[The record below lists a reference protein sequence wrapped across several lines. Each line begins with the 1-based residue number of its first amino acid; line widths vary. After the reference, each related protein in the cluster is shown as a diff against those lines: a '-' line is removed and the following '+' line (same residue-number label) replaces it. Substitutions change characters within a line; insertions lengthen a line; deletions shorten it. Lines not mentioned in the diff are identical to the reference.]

1 MILSRNPGPAPMK
14 APQPDCLGLFNRRL
28 DSHHAR
34 ASGGDGAAEQ
44 RAAVMA
50 SDPELAAGEQPEPP
64 DEDEDDPDVDEVDP
78 TGRYFRY
85 KEVLGSGA
93 FKRVYKGFDSVDGI
107 EVAWAKVE
115 ITDRIM
121 GSPKELQRLKTEIQL
136 LRSLQHK
143 HILKLYASWIDKK
156 KGTVNIVTELFTSGN
171 LREYRTK
178 HKKVDM
184 KAMRRWAKQI
194 LTGLAYLHS
203 QKPPII
209 HRDLKCDNIF
219 INGNHG
225 KVKIGDFGLA
235 MVMQQRKTQSIQ
247 GTLEFMAPELFG
259 ENYNELADIY
269 SFGMCML
276 EMVTGECPY
285 SECQGFVQI
294 YKKISEGIK
303 PAALSKVKDAEVR
316 NFIESCLASAADRLP
331 ASELLNSSFLQK
343 DDINEKGSISVREPV
358 AFPQNLDL
366 DLEATPIFVSMVPN
380 GAVNDGKESCSLVL
394 RRGEVVLEGNMSV
407 VNPVTLLLRL
417 PDPNNG
423 KCKNIEFQFDLE
435 KDTSL
440 SLSTE
445 MIQELELPS
454 WSATVIAKLIDGF
467 LLKTVRGWRPC
478 IQIGQMIQVVHNT
491 ASANG
496 KLSRS
501 CGASQVFL

>member
-1 MILSRNPGPAPMK
+1 
-14 APQPDCLGLFNRRL
+14 
-28 DSHHAR
+28 
-34 ASGGDGAAEQ
+34 
-44 RAAVMA
+44 MA

-64 DEDEDDPDVDEVDP
+64 DEDEYDPDVEEVDP

-143 HILKLYASWIDKK
+143 HILKLYTSWIDKK
-156 KGTVNIVTELFTSGN
+156 KGTVNMVTELFTSGN

-235 MVMQQRKTQSIQ
+235 MVMQQRKAQSIQ

-259 ENYNELADIY
+259 ENYNELVDIY

-316 NFIESCLASAADRLP
+316 SFIESCLASAADRLP
-331 ASELLNSSFLQK
+331 ASELLNSSFVQQ
-343 DDINEKGSISVREPV
+343 DNINEKSSNSVHEPV

-366 DLEATPIFVSMVPN
+366 DLDATPIFVSMLPS
-380 GAVNDGKESCSLVL
+380 GGTVNDKKESCSLVL
-394 RRGEVVLEGNMSV
+394 RRDELVLEGNMSV
-407 VNPVTLLLRL
+407 TNPIMLLLRL
-417 PDPNNG
+417 PDPNG
-423 KCKNIEFQFDLE
+423 KYKHIEFQFDME

-440 SLSTE
+440 SVSLE
-445 MIQELELPS
+445 MIQELELPP
-454 WSATVIAKLIDGF
+454 WCTPLIIAKLIDGF

-478 IQIGQMIQVVHNT
+478 VQIGQMIQVVVTLFGTVIRNART
-491 ASANG
+491 QAT
-496 KLSRS
+496 
-501 CGASQVFL
+501 

>member
-1 MILSRNPGPAPMK
+1 MCCWLVASR
-14 APQPDCLGLFNRRL
+14 DRF
-28 DSHHAR
+28 
-34 ASGGDGAAEQ
+34 GG
-44 RAAVMA
+44 
-50 SDPELAAGEQPEPP
+50 S
-64 DEDEDDPDVDEVDP
+64 
-78 TGRYFRY
+78 
-85 KEVLGSGA
+85 
-93 FKRVYKGFDSVDGI
+93 YKGFDAVDGI

-115 ITDRIM
+115 ITGRIM

-143 HILKLYASWIDKK
+143 HILKLYASWVDSKK
-156 KGTVNIVTELFTSGN
+156 RTVNIITELFTSGN
-171 LREYRTK
+171 LRQYRTK

-194 LTGLAYLHS
+194 LTGLAYLHD

-259 ENYNELADIY
+259 ENYNELVDIY

-285 SECQGFVQI
+285 GECQGFVQI

-303 PAALSKVKDAEVR
+303 PVALSKIKDVEVR
-316 NFIESCLASAADRLP
+316 SFIESCLASAADRLP
-331 ASELLNSSFLQK
+331 ASELLKSPFLLK
-343 DDINEKGSISVREPV
+343 DDIINDKTSNPAQEPI

-366 DLEATPIFVSMVPN
+366 DLDVTPIFVSLLPN
-380 GAVNDGKESCSLVL
+380 GTVCDGKESFSLVL
-394 RRGEVVLEGNMSV
+394 RRGGFVLEGDMSV
-407 VNPVTLLLRL
+407 KDPVNLLLRI
-417 PDPNNG
+417 PVPNG
-423 KCKNIEFQFDLE
+423 KCKNIEFAFDLE

-440 SLSTE
+440 SVATE
-445 MIQELELPS
+445 MVEELELPS
-454 WSATVIAKLIDGF
+454 WSMPVVARLIDAF

-478 IQIGQMIQVVHNT
+478 VQVGQMIQAVYNT
-491 ASANG
+491 ASADG
-496 KLSRS
+496 M
-501 CGASQVFL
+501 

>member
-1 MILSRNPGPAPMK
+1 MAPD
-14 APQPDCLGLFNRRL
+14 PD
-28 DSHHAR
+28 
-34 ASGGDGAAEQ
+34 
-44 RAAVMA
+44 
-50 SDPELAAGEQPEPP
+50 LAGGEQAEPP
-64 DEDEDDPDVDEVDP
+64 DDEVDDPDVDEVDP

-93 FKRVYKGFDSVDGI
+93 FKTVYKGFDMVEGI

-115 ITDRIM
+115 INGRTM

-143 HILKLYASWIDKK
+143 HILMLYASWVDNKK
-156 KGTVNIVTELFTSGN
+156 RTVNLITELFTSGN

-194 LTGLAYLHS
+194 LTGLAYLHN

-259 ENYNELADIY
+259 ENYNELVDIY

-294 YKKISEGIK
+294 YKRFLKVQNQL
-303 PAALSKVKDAEVR
+303 LS
-316 NFIESCLASAADRLP
+316 
-331 ASELLNSSFLQK
+331 Q
-343 DDINEKGSISVREPV
+343 EPI
-358 AFPQNLDL
+358 AFPPNLDL
-366 DLEATPIFVSMVPN
+366 DLEATPIFVSLLPN
-380 GAVNDGKESCSLVL
+380 GTVDSGKGSFSLVL
-394 RRGEVVLEGNMSV
+394 RRGGFVLEGDMSGS
-407 VNPVTLLLRL
+407 NPVKLLLRI
-417 PDPNNG
+417 PVPNG
-423 KCKNIEFQFDLE
+423 KCKNTEFAFDLE
-435 KDTSL
+435 NDTSL
-440 SLSTE
+440 SVATE
-445 MIQELELPS
+445 MVQELELPS
-454 WSATVIAKLIDGF
+454 WSMPVVAKLVDAF

-478 IQIGQMIQVVHNT
+478 VQVGQMIQAVQNT

-496 KLSRS
+496 K
-501 CGASQVFL
+501 CI

>member
-1 MILSRNPGPAPMK
+1 MAPD
-14 APQPDCLGLFNRRL
+14 PDV
-28 DSHHAR
+28 A
-34 ASGGDGAAEQ
+34 GG
-44 RAAVMA
+44 
-50 SDPELAAGEQPEPP
+50 GEQAEPP
-64 DEDEDDPDVDEVDP
+64 DEVDDPDVDEVDP

-85 KEVLGSGA
+85 KEIVGSGS
-93 FKRVYKGFDSVDGI
+93 FKTVYKGFDAVDGI

-115 ITDRIM
+115 ITGRIM
-121 GSPKELQRLKTEIQL
+121 ESPKELQRLKTEIQL
-136 LRSLQHK
+136 LRSLHHK
-143 HILKLYASWIDKK
+143 HILRLYASWVDNKNR
-156 KGTVNIVTELFTSGN
+156 TVNIITELFTSGN

-259 ENYNELADIY
+259 ENYNELVDIY

-294 YKKISEGIK
+294 YQNISKGVK
-303 PAALSKVKDAEVR
+303 PVALSKVKDAEVKC
-316 NFIESCLASAADRLP
+316 FIESCLASAADRLP
-331 ASELLNSSFLQK
+331 ASDLLKSPFLLK
-343 DDINEKGSISVREPV
+343 DDIINDKTSNTVQEPI
-358 AFPQNLDL
+358 AFPPNLDL
-366 DLEATPIFVSMVPN
+366 DLDVTPIFVSLLPN
-380 GAVNDGKESCSLVL
+380 GTVNDGKESFSLVL
-394 RRGEVVLEGNMSV
+394 RRGGFVMEGDMSFS
-407 VNPVTLLLRL
+407 NPVNLLLRI
-417 PDPNNG
+417 PSPNG
-423 KCKNIEFQFDLE
+423 KCKNIEFAFDLE

-440 SLSTE
+440 SVAAE
-445 MIQELELPS
+445 MVQELELPP
-454 WSATVIAKLIDGF
+454 WSTPVVAKLTDAF

-478 IQIGQMIQVVHNT
+478 VQVGQMIQAVHNT

-496 KLSRS
+496 K
-501 CGASQVFL
+501 CI

>member
-1 MILSRNPGPAPMK
+1 MAP
-14 APQPDCLGLFNRRL
+14 
-28 DSHHAR
+28 
-34 ASGGDGAAEQ
+34 
-44 RAAVMA
+44 
-50 SDPELAAGEQPEPP
+50 DPEAVGGGQAEPP
-64 DEDEDDPDVDEVDP
+64 DQEEDDPDIDEVDP
-78 TGRYFRY
+78 TGRYLRY
-85 KEVLGSGA
+85 KEIIGSGA
-93 FKRVYKGFDSVDGI
+93 FKTVYKGFDAVDGI

-115 ITDRIM
+115 ITGRIM

-143 HILKLYASWIDKK
+143 HILKLYASWVDNKK
-156 KGTVNIVTELFTSGN
+156 RTVNIITELFTSGN
-171 LREYRTK
+171 LRQYRTK

-194 LTGLAYLHS
+194 LIGLAYLHD

-259 ENYNELADIY
+259 ENYNELVDIY

-303 PAALSKVKDAEVR
+303 PAALSKIKDLEVR
-316 NFIESCLASAADRLP
+316 SFIESCLASAPDRLP
-331 ASELLNSSFLQK
+331 ASELLKSPFLLK
-343 DDINEKGSISVREPV
+343 DDIINDKTSNPVQEPI

-366 DLEATPIFVSMVPN
+366 DLDVTPIFVSLLPN
-380 GAVNDGKESCSLVL
+380 RTVCDGKESFSLVL
-394 RRGEVVLEGNMSV
+394 RRGGFVLEGDMSV
-407 VNPVTLLLRL
+407 KNPVKLLLGI
-417 PDPNNG
+417 PVPNG
-423 KCKNIEFQFDLE
+423 KCKNIEFAFELE

-440 SLSTE
+440 SVATE
-445 MIQELELPS
+445 MVEELELPS
-454 WSATVIAKLIDGF
+454 WSMSVVAKLIDAF
-467 LLKTVRGWRPC
+467 LLKTVRGWKPC
-478 IQIGQMIQVVHNT
+478 VQVGQMIQAVHNT
-491 ASANG
+491 VSADG
-496 KLSRS
+496 M
-501 CGASQVFL
+501 

>member
-1 MILSRNPGPAPMK
+1 
-14 APQPDCLGLFNRRL
+14 
-28 DSHHAR
+28 
-34 ASGGDGAAEQ
+34 
-44 RAAVMA
+44 MA
-50 SDPELAAGEQPEPP
+50 SDPDVSGGEQAEPP
-64 DEDEDDPDVDEVDP
+64 DDVDDPDVDEVDP

-85 KEVLGSGA
+85 KEVVGSGA
-93 FKRVYKGFDSVDGI
+93 FKTVYKGFDVVEGI

-115 ITDRIM
+115 INGRTM

-136 LRSLQHK
+136 LRSLHHK
-143 HILKLYASWIDKK
+143 HILKLYTSWVDNKK
-156 KGTVNIVTELFTSGN
+156 RAVNIITELFTSGN

-259 ENYNELADIY
+259 ENYNELVDIY

-294 YKKISEGIK
+294 YKKISEGVK
-303 PAALSKVKDAEVR
+303 PVALSKVKDAEVR
-316 NFIESCLASAADRLP
+316 SFIESCLASAADRLP
-331 ASELLNSSFLQK
+331 ASELLKSPFLMK
-343 DDINEKGSISVREPV
+343 DDIIINDKTSNPVQEPI
-358 AFPQNLDL
+358 AFPPNLDL
-366 DLEATPIFVSMVPN
+366 DLEATPIFVSLLPN
-380 GAVNDGKESCSLVL
+380 GTVDNGKGSFSLVL
-394 RRGEVVLEGNMSV
+394 RRGGFVLEGDMSGS
-407 VNPVTLLLRL
+407 NPVNLLLRI
-417 PDPNNG
+417 PVPND
-423 KCKNIEFQFDLE
+423 KCKNIEFAFDLE
-435 KDTSL
+435 NDTSL
-440 SLSTE
+440 LVATE
-445 MIQELELPS
+445 MVQELELPS
-454 WSATVIAKLIDGF
+454 WSMPIVAKLVDAF

-478 IQIGQMIQVVHNT
+478 VQVGQMIQAVQNT
-491 ASANG
+491 ASVNG
-496 KLSRS
+496 KSI
-501 CGASQVFL
+501 

>member
-1 MILSRNPGPAPMK
+1 MAPD
-14 APQPDCLGLFNRRL
+14 PD
-28 DSHHAR
+28 
-34 ASGGDGAAEQ
+34 
-44 RAAVMA
+44 
-50 SDPELAAGEQPEPP
+50 LAGGEQAEPP
-64 DEDEDDPDVDEVDP
+64 DDEVDDPDVDEVDP

-85 KEVLGSGA
+85 KEVVGSGA
-93 FKRVYKGFDSVDGI
+93 FKTVYKGFDVVEGI

-115 ITDRIM
+115 INGRTM
-121 GSPKELQRLKTEIQL
+121 GSPKEMQRLKTEIQL

-143 HILKLYASWIDKK
+143 HILKLYASWVDNKK
-156 KGTVNIVTELFTSGN
+156 RTVNLITELFTSGN

-194 LTGLAYLHS
+194 LIGLAYLHS

-247 GTLEFMAPELFG
+247 GTLEFMAPEIFG
-259 ENYNELADIY
+259 ENYNELVDIY

-294 YKKISEGIK
+294 YKKISEGVK
-303 PAALSKVKDAEVR
+303 PVALSKVKDAEVR
-316 NFIESCLASAADRLP
+316 SFIESCLASAADRLP
-331 ASELLNSSFLQK
+331 ASELLKSPFLLK
-343 DDINEKGSISVREPV
+343 DDIIINDNKTSKPLQEPI
-358 AFPQNLDL
+358 AFPPNLDL
-366 DLEATPIFVSMVPN
+366 DLEATPIFVSLLPN
-380 GAVNDGKESCSLVL
+380 GTVDNGKGSFSLVL
-394 RRGEVVLEGNMSV
+394 RRGGFVLEGDMNGS
-407 VNPVTLLLRL
+407 NPVKLLLRI
-417 PDPNNG
+417 PVPNG
-423 KCKNIEFQFDLE
+423 KCKNIEFAFDLE
-435 KDTSL
+435 NDTSV
-440 SLSTE
+440 SVATE
-445 MIQELELPS
+445 MVQELELPS
-454 WSATVIAKLIDGF
+454 WSMPIVAKLVDAF

-478 IQIGQMIQVVHNT
+478 VQVGQMIQAVQNT

-496 KLSRS
+496 K
-501 CGASQVFL
+501 CI

>member
-1 MILSRNPGPAPMK
+1 MAPD
-14 APQPDCLGLFNRRL
+14 PD
-28 DSHHAR
+28 
-34 ASGGDGAAEQ
+34 
-44 RAAVMA
+44 
-50 SDPELAAGEQPEPP
+50 LAGGEQAEPP
-64 DEDEDDPDVDEVDP
+64 DDEVDDPDVDEVDP

-93 FKRVYKGFDSVDGI
+93 FKTVYKGFDMVEGI

-115 ITDRIM
+115 INGRTM

-143 HILKLYASWIDKK
+143 HILKLYASWVDNKK
-156 KGTVNIVTELFTSGN
+156 RTVNLITELFTSGN

-194 LTGLAYLHS
+194 LTGLAYLHN

-259 ENYNELADIY
+259 ENYNELVDIY

-294 YKKISEGIK
+294 YKKISEGAK
-303 PAALSKVKDAEVR
+303 PVALSKVKDAEVR
-316 NFIESCLASAADRLP
+316 SFIESCLASAADRLP
-331 ASELLNSSFLQK
+331 ASDLLKSPFLMK
-343 DDINEKGSISVREPV
+343 DDIIINDKKTSNPVQEPI
-358 AFPQNLDL
+358 AFPPNLDL
-366 DLEATPIFVSMVPN
+366 DLEATPIFVSLLPN
-380 GAVNDGKESCSLVL
+380 GTVDSGKGSFSLVL
-394 RRGEVVLEGNMSV
+394 RRGGFVLEGDMSGS
-407 VNPVTLLLRL
+407 NPVKLLLRI
-417 PDPNNG
+417 PVPNG
-423 KCKNIEFQFDLE
+423 KCKNTEFAFDLE
-435 KDTSL
+435 NDTSL
-440 SLSTE
+440 SVATE
-445 MIQELELPS
+445 MVQELELPS
-454 WSATVIAKLIDGF
+454 WSMPVVAKLVDAF

-478 IQIGQMIQVVHNT
+478 VQVGQMIQAVQNT

-496 KLSRS
+496 K
-501 CGASQVFL
+501 CI

>member
-1 MILSRNPGPAPMK
+1 MAP
-14 APQPDCLGLFNRRL
+14 
-28 DSHHAR
+28 
-34 ASGGDGAAEQ
+34 
-44 RAAVMA
+44 
-50 SDPELAAGEQPEPP
+50 DPEAAGGGQAEPP
-64 DEDEDDPDVDEVDP
+64 DEEEDDPDVDEVDP
-78 TGRYFRY
+78 TGRYLRY
-85 KEVLGSGA
+85 KEIVGSGA
-93 FKRVYKGFDSVDGI
+93 FKTVYKGFDAVDGI

-115 ITDRIM
+115 ITSRIM

-143 HILKLYASWIDKK
+143 HILKLYASWVDNKK
-156 KGTVNIVTELFTSGN
+156 RTVNIITELFTSGN
-171 LREYRTK
+171 LRQYRRK
-178 HKKVDM
+178 HKKVDI

-194 LTGLAYLHS
+194 LTGLAYLHD

-259 ENYNELADIY
+259 ENYNELVDIY

-303 PAALSKVKDAEVR
+303 PIALSKIKDEEVR
-316 NFIESCLASAADRLP
+316 SFIESCLGSAADRLP
-331 ASELLNSSFLQK
+331 ASELLKSPFILK
-343 DDINEKGSISVREPV
+343 DDIINDKTFNPAQEPI

-366 DLEATPIFVSMVPN
+366 DLDATPIFVSLLSN
-380 GAVNDGKESCSLVL
+380 GIACDGKESISLVL
-394 RRGEVVLEGNMSV
+394 RRGVFVLEGDMSIKD
-407 VNPVTLLLRL
+407 PVKLLLRI
-417 PDPNNG
+417 PVPNG
-423 KCKNIEFQFDLE
+423 KCKNIEFAFDLE

-440 SLSTE
+440 SVATE
-445 MIQELELPS
+445 MVEELELPS
-454 WSATVIAKLIDGF
+454 WSMHGVAKLIDAF

-478 IQIGQMIQVVHNT
+478 VQVGQMIQAIHNT
-491 ASANG
+491 APADG
-496 KLSRS
+496 M
-501 CGASQVFL
+501 

>member
-1 MILSRNPGPAPMK
+1 MAP
-14 APQPDCLGLFNRRL
+14 
-28 DSHHAR
+28 
-34 ASGGDGAAEQ
+34 
-44 RAAVMA
+44 
-50 SDPELAAGEQPEPP
+50 DPEAVGGGQAEPP
-64 DEDEDDPDVDEVDP
+64 DEEEDDPDVDEVDP
-78 TGRYFRY
+78 TGRYLRY
-85 KEVLGSGA
+85 KEIVGSGA
-93 FKRVYKGFDSVDGI
+93 FKTVYKGFDAVDGI

-115 ITDRIM
+115 ITGRIM
-121 GSPKELQRLKTEIQL
+121 GSPKELQRLRTEIQL

-143 HILKLYASWIDKK
+143 HILKLYASWVDNKK
-156 KGTVNIVTELFTSGN
+156 RTVNIITELFTSGN
-171 LREYRTK
+171 LRQYRTK

-194 LTGLAYLHS
+194 LIGLAYLHD

-259 ENYNELADIY
+259 ENYNELVDIY

-303 PAALSKVKDAEVR
+303 PAALSKIKDLEVR
-316 NFIESCLASAADRLP
+316 SFIESCLASAADRLP
-331 ASELLNSSFLQK
+331 ASELLKSPFLLK
-343 DDINEKGSISVREPV
+343 DDIINDKTSNPAQEPI

-366 DLEATPIFVSMVPN
+366 DLDVTPIFVSFLPN
-380 GAVNDGKESCSLVL
+380 GTVCDGKESFSLVL
-394 RRGEVVLEGNMSV
+394 RRGGFVLEGHMGV
-407 VNPVTLLLRL
+407 KDPVKLLLRI
-417 PDPNNG
+417 PVPNG
-423 KCKNIEFQFDLE
+423 KCKNIEFAFELE

-440 SLSTE
+440 SVATE
-445 MIQELELPS
+445 MVEELELPS
-454 WSATVIAKLIDGF
+454 WSMSVVAKLIDAF
-467 LLKTVRGWRPC
+467 LLKTVRGWKPC
-478 IQIGQMIQVVHNT
+478 VQVGQMIQAVHNSV
-491 ASANG
+491 SADG
-496 KLSRS
+496 M
-501 CGASQVFL
+501 

>member
-1 MILSRNPGPAPMK
+1 MAP
-14 APQPDCLGLFNRRL
+14 
-28 DSHHAR
+28 
-34 ASGGDGAAEQ
+34 
-44 RAAVMA
+44 
-50 SDPELAAGEQPEPP
+50 DPEVAGGEPPEPP
-64 DEDEDDPDVDEVDP
+64 DEVEEDDDPDVDEVDP

-85 KEVLGSGA
+85 REIVGSGA
-93 FKRVYKGFDSVDGI
+93 FKTVYKGFDAVEGI

-115 ITDRIM
+115 INDRIM

-143 HILKLYASWIDKK
+143 HILKLYASWVDKN
-156 KGTVNIVTELFTSGN
+156 KGTVNIITELFTSGN

-194 LTGLAYLHS
+194 LTGLAYLHG

-259 ENYNELADIY
+259 ENYNELVDIY

-303 PAALSKVKDAEVR
+303 PVALSKVKDAEVR
-316 NFIESCLASAADRLP
+316 NFIESCLASAPDRLP
-331 ASELLNSSFLQK
+331 ACELLKSPFLQK
-343 DDINEKGSISVREPV
+343 DDINEKSSVSAQEPI
-358 AFPQNLDL
+358 AFPQNLNLDL
-366 DLEATPIFVSMVPN
+366 DATPIFVSSLPN
-380 GAVNDGKESCSLVL
+380 GTVDDGKESFSLVL
-394 RRGEVVLEGNMSV
+394 RRGEFVLEGNMSV
-407 VNPVTLLLRL
+407 TNPVKLLLRVPL
-417 PDPNNG
+417 PNG
-423 KCKNIEFQFDLE
+423 TCENIEFSFDLE
-435 KDTSL
+435 EDTSH
-440 SLSTE
+440 SVSTE
-445 MIQELELPS
+445 MVEQLELPPRS
-454 WSATVIAKLIDGF
+454 TPVVAKMIDAF
-467 LLKTVRGWRPC
+467 LVKTVPGWKPC
-478 IQIGQMIQVVHNT
+478 VQVGQMIEVAHDSN
-491 ASANG
+491 ASANE
-496 KLSRS
+496 K
-501 CGASQVFL
+501 

>member
-1 MILSRNPGPAPMK
+1 
-14 APQPDCLGLFNRRL
+14 
-28 DSHHAR
+28 
-34 ASGGDGAAEQ
+34 
-44 RAAVMA
+44 MA
-50 SDPELAAGEQPEPP
+50 SDPDVSGGEQAEPP
-64 DEDEDDPDVDEVDP
+64 DDVDDPDVDEVDP

-85 KEVLGSGA
+85 KEVVGSGA
-93 FKRVYKGFDSVDGI
+93 FKTVYKGFDVVEGI

-115 ITDRIM
+115 ITGRTM

-136 LRSLQHK
+136 LRSLHHK
-143 HILKLYASWIDKK
+143 HILKLYASWVDNKK
-156 KGTVNIVTELFTSGN
+156 RAVNIITELFTSGN

-259 ENYNELADIY
+259 ENYNELVDIY

-294 YKKISEGIK
+294 YKKISEVSD
-303 PAALSKVKDAEVR
+303 LSPR
-316 NFIESCLASAADRLP
+316 
-331 ASELLNSSFLQK
+331 
-343 DDINEKGSISVREPV
+343 
-358 AFPQNLDL
+358 
-366 DLEATPIFVSMVPN
+366 
-380 GAVNDGKESCSLVL
+380 
-394 RRGEVVLEGNMSV
+394 
-407 VNPVTLLLRL
+407 
-417 PDPNNG
+417 
-423 KCKNIEFQFDLE
+423 
-435 KDTSL
+435 
-440 SLSTE
+440 
-445 MIQELELPS
+445 
-454 WSATVIAKLIDGF
+454 
-467 LLKTVRGWRPC
+467 
-478 IQIGQMIQVVHNT
+478 
-491 ASANG
+491 
-496 KLSRS
+496 
-501 CGASQVFL
+501 

>member
-1 MILSRNPGPAPMK
+1 MAPD
-14 APQPDCLGLFNRRL
+14 PD
-28 DSHHAR
+28 
-34 ASGGDGAAEQ
+34 
-44 RAAVMA
+44 
-50 SDPELAAGEQPEPP
+50 AAGGGEQAEPP
-64 DEDEDDPDVDEVDP
+64 DEEDDPDVDEVDP

-85 KEVLGSGA
+85 KEIVGSGA
-93 FKRVYKGFDSVDGI
+93 FKTVYKGFDAVDGI

-115 ITDRIM
+115 ITGRIM

-143 HILKLYASWIDKK
+143 HILKLYASWVDNKK
-156 KGTVNIVTELFTSGN
+156 RTVNIVTELFTSGN

-259 ENYNELADIY
+259 ENYNELVDIY

-294 YKKISEGIK
+294 YKKISEGVK
-303 PAALSKVKDAEVR
+303 PNALSKVKDAEVR
-316 NFIESCLASAADRLP
+316 SFIESCLASAADRLP
-331 ASELLNSSFLQK
+331 ASELLNSPFLTK
-343 DDINEKGSISVREPV
+343 DDIINDKTSKPVQEPI
-358 AFPQNLDL
+358 AFLPNLDL
-366 DLEATPIFVSMVPN
+366 DLDATPIFVSLLPN
-380 GAVNDGKESCSLVL
+380 GTVDDGKECFSLVL
-394 RRGEVVLEGNMSV
+394 RRGGFVLEGDTSAS
-407 VNPVTLLLRL
+407 NPVNLLLRI
-417 PDPNNG
+417 PSPNG
-423 KCKNIEFQFDLE
+423 KCKNIGFAFDLE
-435 KDTSL
+435 KDTSV
-440 SLSTE
+440 SVATE
-445 MIQELELPS
+445 MVQELELPS
-454 WSATVIAKLIDGF
+454 SSMPVVAKLTDAF
-467 LLKTVRGWRPC
+467 LLKTVRGWRPSV
-478 IQIGQMIQVVHNT
+478 QVGQMIQAVHDT
-491 ASANG
+491 VSANG
-496 KLSRS
+496 K
-501 CGASQVFL
+501 CI

>member
-1 MILSRNPGPAPMK
+1 MAP
-14 APQPDCLGLFNRRL
+14 
-28 DSHHAR
+28 
-34 ASGGDGAAEQ
+34 
-44 RAAVMA
+44 
-50 SDPELAAGEQPEPP
+50 DPEAVGGGQAEPP
-64 DEDEDDPDVDEVDP
+64 DQEEDDPDVDEVDP
-78 TGRYFRY
+78 TGRYLRY
-85 KEVLGSGA
+85 KEIIGSGA
-93 FKRVYKGFDSVDGI
+93 FKTVYKGFDAVDGI

-115 ITDRIM
+115 ITGRIM

-143 HILKLYASWIDKK
+143 HILKLYASWVDNKK
-156 KGTVNIVTELFTSGN
+156 RTVNIITELFTSGN
-171 LREYRTK
+171 LRQYRTK

-194 LTGLAYLHS
+194 LIGLAYLHD

-259 ENYNELADIY
+259 ENYNELVDIY

-303 PAALSKVKDAEVR
+303 PAALSKIKDLEVR
-316 NFIESCLASAADRLP
+316 SFIESCLASAPDRLP
-331 ASELLNSSFLQK
+331 ASELLKSPFLLK
-343 DDINEKGSISVREPV
+343 DDIINDKTSNPVQEPI

-366 DLEATPIFVSMVPN
+366 DLDVTPIFVSLLPN
-380 GAVNDGKESCSLVL
+380 GTVCDGKESFSLVL
-394 RRGEVVLEGNMSV
+394 RRGGFVLEGDMSV
-407 VNPVTLLLRL
+407 KNPVKLLLRI
-417 PDPNNG
+417 PVPNG
-423 KCKNIEFQFDLE
+423 KCKNIEFAFELE

-440 SLSTE
+440 SVATE
-445 MIQELELPS
+445 MVEELELPS
-454 WSATVIAKLIDGF
+454 WSMSVVAKLIDAF
-467 LLKTVRGWRPC
+467 LLKTVRGWKPC
-478 IQIGQMIQVVHNT
+478 VQVGQMIQAVHNT
-491 ASANG
+491 VSADG
-496 KLSRS
+496 M
-501 CGASQVFL
+501 

>member
-1 MILSRNPGPAPMK
+1 
-14 APQPDCLGLFNRRL
+14 
-28 DSHHAR
+28 
-34 ASGGDGAAEQ
+34 
-44 RAAVMA
+44 MA
-50 SDPELAAGEQPEPP
+50 SDPDVSGGEQAEPP
-64 DEDEDDPDVDEVDP
+64 DDVDDPDVDEVDP

-85 KEVLGSGA
+85 KEVVGSGA
-93 FKRVYKGFDSVDGI
+93 FKTVYKGFDVVEGI

-115 ITDRIM
+115 ITGRTM

-136 LRSLQHK
+136 LRSLHHK
-143 HILKLYASWIDKK
+143 HILKLYASWVDNKK
-156 KGTVNIVTELFTSGN
+156 RAVNIITELFTSGN

-259 ENYNELADIY
+259 ENYNELVDIY

-294 YKKISEGIK
+294 YKKISEGVK
-303 PAALSKVKDAEVR
+303 PVALSKVKDAEVR
-316 NFIESCLASAADRLP
+316 SFIESCLASAADRLP
-331 ASELLNSSFLQK
+331 AT
-343 DDINEKGSISVREPV
+343 
-358 AFPQNLDL
+358 FPPNLDL
-366 DLEATPIFVSMVPN
+366 DLEATPIFISLLPN
-380 GAVNDGKESCSLVL
+380 GTVDNGKGSFSLVL
-394 RRGEVVLEGNMSV
+394 RRGGFVLEGDMSGS
-407 VNPVTLLLRL
+407 NPVNLLLRI
-417 PDPNNG
+417 PVPNG
-423 KCKNIEFQFDLE
+423 KCKNIEFAFDLE
-435 KDTSL
+435 NDTSL
-440 SLSTE
+440 LVATE
-445 MIQELELPS
+445 MVQELELPS
-454 WSATVIAKLIDGF
+454 WSMPIVAKLVDAF

-478 IQIGQMIQVVHNT
+478 VQVGQMIQAVQNT
-491 ASANG
+491 ASVNG
-496 KLSRS
+496 KSI
-501 CGASQVFL
+501 